1 MEIELTQNQKI
12 TKALISLRPDADWTL
27 KGDDYAQI
35 NWLDTAQTKP
45 TLAEV
50 EAEIANPTP
59 RPEPTIDQKLASVG
73 LSLTDLKAALGL

>member
-1 MEIELTQNQKI
+1 MEIEITQSQKI
-12 TKALISLRPDADWTL
+12 TKALISLRPNAEWTL

-35 NWLDTAQTKP
+35 NWLDTVQTKP

-59 RPEPTIDQKLASVG
+59 HPEPTIEDKLASVG
-73 LSLTDLKAALGL
+73 LSLNDLKAALGI

>member
-1 MEIELTQNQKI
+1 LRGDNYAEIE
-12 TKALISLRPDADWTL
+12 
-27 KGDDYAQI
+27 
-35 NWLDTAQTKP
+35 WLDTELTKP

-73 LSLTDLKAALGL
+73 LSVTDLKAALGL